1 MNKIV
6 MKPKHQGVTLVELL
20 VVIAISGL
28 LASIA
33 IPSYRNMVIS
43 SRTSNLVNSLHSTL
57 LFARTEALKRGAP
70 VVLCRSENAETP
82 AAACSNGA
90 GDVGWATGW
99 LLYVDQ
105 NANSLFDTGE
115 VLVRVQGRL
124 LSQASEGSIMPSSAR
139 ESITF
144 NATGQ
149 VMTPVNFVV
158 KGPSGTTDL
167 DKAVCVAVGGRAK
180 TGKAPTCS

>member
-1 MNKIV
+1 MNRIARILKC
-6 MKPKHQGVTLVELL
+6 QGVTLVELL
-20 VVIAISGL
+20 VVLAIAGI

-43 SRTSNLVNSLHSTL
+43 SRTSNIVNSLHSTL
-57 LFARTEALKRGAP
+57 LFARTEALKRGIP
-70 VVLCRSENAETP
+70 VVLCPSENAETP
-82 AAACSNGA
+82 AATCSRGT
-90 GDVGWATGW
+90 GDVGWAVGW
-99 LLYVDQ
+99 ILYVDQ
-105 NANSLFDTGE
+105 NANNTLDVGE

-124 LSQASEGSIMPSSAR
+124 LNQASDGSVIPNNAR
-139 ESITF
+139 EFITF

-158 KGPSGTTDL
+158 TGPSGSNDL

>member
-1 MNKIV
+1 MNGIV
-6 MKPKHQGVTLVELL
+6 GTSKHQGVTLVELL
-20 VVIAISGL
+20 VVVAIAGI

-43 SRTSNLVNSLHSTL
+43 SRTSNIVSSLHSTL
-57 LFARTEALKRGAP
+57 LFARTEALKRGIP
-70 VVLCRSENAETP
+70 VVLCPSDNAETS
-82 AAACSNGA
+82 AATCSNGGA
-90 GDVGWATGW
+90 DVGWAAGW
-99 LLYVDQ
+99 ILYVDQ
-105 NANSLFDTGE
+105 NVNNAFDAGE

-124 LSQASEGSIMPSSAR
+124 LNSASDGSVIPTTAR
-139 ESITF
+139 EFIAF

-167 DKAVCVAVGGRAK
+167 DRAVCVAVGGRAK

>member
-1 MNKIV
+1 MCKIV
-6 MKPKHQGVTLVELL
+6 RDSRHQGVTLVELL

-33 IPSYRNMVIS
+33 IPSYRNMVIA

-70 VVLCRSENAETP
+70 VVLCPSENAEISG
-82 AAACSNGA
+82 ANCSNGT
-90 GDVGWATGW
+90 GDIGWATGW
-99 LLYVDQ
+99 ILYVDQ
-105 NANSLFDTGE
+105 NANNLFDAGE
-115 VLVRVQGRL
+115 VLVRAQGRL
-124 LSQASEGSIMPSSAR
+124 LSQANEGSIKPNNAR
-139 ESITF
+139 EFIAF